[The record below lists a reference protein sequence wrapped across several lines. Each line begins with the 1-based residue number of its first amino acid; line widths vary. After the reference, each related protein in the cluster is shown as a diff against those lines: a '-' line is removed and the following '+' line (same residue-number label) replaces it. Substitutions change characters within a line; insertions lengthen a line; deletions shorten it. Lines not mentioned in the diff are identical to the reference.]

1 MGMGEINANQNV
13 GGLQELARDVIARP
27 KKDQT
32 EPKQRVSAPDPIEQ
46 TQKLTEKAD
55 AAIELTA
62 DAVSP
67 DRLAELVEELR
78 EAMPSHEK
86 SLEFKIDE
94 VLDRAVVSVIDKNTG
109 EMIRQLPSE
118 EVVRAAH
125 NIHYMRGVLFDD
137 RS

>member
-13 GGLQELARDVIARP
+13 GGLQELARDVVARS
-27 KKDQT
+27 KKDQI
-32 EPKQRVSAPDPIEQ
+32 EPRQRVSAPDPIEQ
-46 TQKLTEKAD
+46 TQELTEKAD

-67 DRLAELVEELR
+67 DRLAELVDELR
-78 EAMPSHEK
+78 QAMPSNDH

-94 VLDRAVVSVIDKNTG
+94 VLDRAVVSVIDKNSG
-109 EMIRQLPSE
+109 ETIRQLPSE

-125 NIHYMRGVLFDD
+125 NIHYMRGVLFDE